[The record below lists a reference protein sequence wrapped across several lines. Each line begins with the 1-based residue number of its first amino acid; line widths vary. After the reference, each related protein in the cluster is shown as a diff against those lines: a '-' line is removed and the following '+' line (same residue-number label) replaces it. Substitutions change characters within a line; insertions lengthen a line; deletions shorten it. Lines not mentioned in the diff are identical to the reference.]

1 MTKETINQCDKREKN
16 FGTGKKKIQIERI
29 DNKKQKSVAF
39 SKRRMGLFKKADQ
52 YRKSTGCKIAAIAFS
67 PAGHLYT
74 TDGGDGT
81 SVDEIVDNYLS
92 LAGLPSTRNG
102 LPSTRN
108 EDDSS
113 SSSSDAAKLTGWIL
127 DEIIAGE
134 KSNGDDPLAMKALLE
149 MIKQEVDNR
158 ITC

>member
-92 LAGLPSTRNG
+92 LAGLPSTRN
-102 LPSTRN
+102 
-108 EDDSS
+108 EDDSSS